1 MADNKY
7 MESQVKERLAKLK
20 MEVRE
25 EPAME
30 ITSRQA
36 GNMVK
41 KMVETYKESLK

>member
-7 MESQVKERLAKLK
+7 MESQAKERLAMLR
-20 MEVRE
+20 MEVSE
-25 EPAME
+25 EQE

-41 KMVETYKESLK
+41 KMVEAYKERLK

>member
-7 MESQVKERLAKLK
+7 MDSQAKAGLAKLR
-20 MEVRE
+20 MEVSE
-25 EPAME
+25 EPGKE

-41 KMVETYKESLK
+41 KMVEAYKESFK